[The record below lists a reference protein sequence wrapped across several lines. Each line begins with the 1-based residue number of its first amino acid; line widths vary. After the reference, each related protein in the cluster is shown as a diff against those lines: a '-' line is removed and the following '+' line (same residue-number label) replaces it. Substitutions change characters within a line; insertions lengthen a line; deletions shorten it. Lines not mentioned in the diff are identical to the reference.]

1 MTHKDEIGRD
11 DIQLPGNAGVAMTLV
26 WRLGCLSTRH
36 AALLWPYPVSKR
48 AINYHF
54 YALTALGYLVKY
66 PYSSRY
72 APFNNFLLDGRP
84 GRSNWEYVY
93 VLSKK
98 GLKFA
103 AEYLELHL
111 PQARAQYNRT
121 HHPYRNEHVYL
132 RSEAYALLAK
142 PTDASITIHRLEGE
156 GGVGRVRLPERP
168 GHGRRWVEPDGLIE
182 VEELSP
188 TGAFWN
194 FEAPAEAARWE
205 VIIQTILVEID
216 TGSQSH
222 VDQIAAKVDGY
233 SEWYLAGGSPTSD
246 IGVSGYPPVLF
257 ISPKRSRSLQVHRFI
272 EQHAE
277 RRPNSPLWS
286 LDRHLRK
293 EGFRH
298 GALEVFCTTN
308 LQTLRAGG
316 SWRNAFTYLHDEEPG
331 PLF

>member
-1 MTHKDEIGRD
+1 MVRKDRAGRD
-11 DIQLPGNAGVAMTLV
+11 DIQLPGNAGIAMALA

-36 AALLWPYPVSKR
+36 AALLWPYPISKR

-54 YALTALGYLVKY
+54 CALTALGYLVKY
-66 PYSSRY
+66 PYGSRY
-72 APFNNFLLDGRP
+72 APFNDFLLNGRS

-93 VLSKK
+93 VLSKE

-103 AEYLELHL
+103 ADYLELRL
-111 PQARAQYNRT
+111 PQARARYNRT
-121 HHPYRNEHVYL
+121 YHPYRHEHVYL
-132 RSEAYALLAK
+132 RSEAYALLAES
-142 PTDASITIHRLEGE
+142 TDASITIHRLEGE
-156 GGVGRVRLPERP
+156 GGAGRVRLPERP

-182 VEELSP
+182 VEELSSND
-188 TGAFWN
+188 AFWN
-194 FEAPAEAARWE
+194 SEASAGTARWE
-205 VIIQTILVEID
+205 VIKQTVLVEID

-246 IGVSGYPPVLF
+246 IDVSGYPPVLF
-257 ISPKRSRSLQVHRFI
+257 ISPERSRSHQVHRFI

-277 RRPNSPLWS
+277 RRPDSPLWS
-286 LDRHLRK
+286 LDRRLRN
-293 EGFRH
+293 EGFRD

-308 LQTLRAGG
+308 LQELRAGG
-316 SWRNAFTYLHDEEPG
+316 SWRSAFTYLYDERPG